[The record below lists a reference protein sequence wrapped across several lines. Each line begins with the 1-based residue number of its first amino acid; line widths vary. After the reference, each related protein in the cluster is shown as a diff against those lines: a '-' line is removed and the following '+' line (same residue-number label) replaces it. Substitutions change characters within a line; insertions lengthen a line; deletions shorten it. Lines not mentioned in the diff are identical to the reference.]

1 MSLNTYVR
9 ALTPL
14 IRAKS
19 NKNLQSRE
27 REGGTEGD
35 ERGGEE
41 GGKGKEA
48 ENHKFLRGS
57 DKSCATFSEM
67 NTLQIFPA
75 LILLARLQKTN
86 LQPCLLH
93 RAPATQRVRPVSF
106 LSQILSRLTQCG
118 EYNVSKEGASHSPSS
133 PFHAG
138 RRKMPR
144 LSNPTP
150 KSTPESISPIGVS
163 SALLKYE
170 AGGMACGSGR
180 QPIAVRSLAR
190 PLGDHCCPRRILTR
204 RKSIGART
212 ND

>member
-14 IRAKS
+14 IRGKS

-27 REGGTEGD
+27 GGD
-35 ERGGEE
+35 ERGGAE

-75 LILLARLQKTN
+75 LILLARLQKT
-86 LQPCLLH
+86 LL
-93 RAPATQRVRPVSF
+93 AATHTARSSVLAVSYPSS
-106 LSQILSRLTQCG
+106 LGQILSRLTQCG

-138 RRKMPR
+138 RRKMLR

-150 KSTPESISPIGVS
+150 KSTPESICPIGVS

-170 AGGMACGSGR
+170 AGTGWHVEVEGS
-180 QPIAVRSLAR
+180 RSR
-190 PLGDHCCPRRILTR
+190 
-204 RKSIGART
+204 
-212 ND
+212 